1 MSKKSTVAA
10 LALAIAGLSAAPL
23 AQSANAPT
31 PPTGAEQKNPCG
43 PKKESA
49 NPCAPAKKKAA
60 NPCGPANPCAP
71 KKRKATE

>member
-43 PKKESA
+43 PKKELSLIHISE
-49 NPCAPAKKKAA
+49 PTRPY
-60 NPCGPANPCAP
+60 
-71 KKRKATE
+71 